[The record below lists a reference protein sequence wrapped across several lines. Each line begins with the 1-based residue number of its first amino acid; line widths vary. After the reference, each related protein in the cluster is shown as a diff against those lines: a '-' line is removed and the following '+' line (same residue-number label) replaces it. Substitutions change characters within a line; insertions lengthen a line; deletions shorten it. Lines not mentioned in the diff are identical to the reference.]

1 MVRSKVIAIDGP
13 AAAGKSTIAQ
23 KVAQMLGYVYIDT
36 GAMYRAVTLKA
47 LNQSI
52 YVEDEETIAKMLQ
65 NTTIRL
71 TNDKKVFLDIPFFII
86 CCFSTFLSKTNCKYR
101 FVLLN
106 LGSSFFILYNNISA
120 LRLRIVA

>member
-23 KVAQMLGYVYIDT
+23 KVAQMLGYIYIDT

-47 LNQSI
+47 LNEK
-52 YVEDEETIAKMLQ
+52 VDVTDEETIAKMLK

-71 TNDKKVFLDIPFFII
+71 TNDKKVFLDEVDVTDAIRQPIVSQNVSAVSAI
-86 CCFSTFLSKTNCKYR
+86 R
-101 FVLLN
+101 FV
-106 LGSSFFILYNNISA
+106 
-120 LRLRIVA
+120 RD